1 MKTKPE
7 QLYPTPKFFLTQSV
21 FSINNVRISD
31 RNWNCL
37 KEKRGEKKKSK
48 QTNRETLLR
57 GQLDLLQRTKR
68 DGCRKHEIR

>member
-37 KEKRGEKKKSK
+37 KEKRGKKKKANK
-48 QTNRETLLR
+48 QT
-57 GQLDLLQRTKR
+57 G
-68 DGCRKHEIR
+68 KHY

>member
-37 KEKRGEKKKSK
+37 KEKRGKKKK
-48 QTNRETLLR
+48 QTNKQGNTTKGTIRSAPKDQKGWLSET
-57 GQLDLLQRTKR
+57 
-68 DGCRKHEIR
+68 